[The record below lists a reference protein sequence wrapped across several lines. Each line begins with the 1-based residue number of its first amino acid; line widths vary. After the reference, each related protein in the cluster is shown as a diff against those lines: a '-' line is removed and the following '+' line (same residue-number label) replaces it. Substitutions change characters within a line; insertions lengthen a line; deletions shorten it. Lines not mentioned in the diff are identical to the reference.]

1 MWVPQLLL
9 GLGTLP
15 RILRDK
21 VLVFRH
27 LYWPDLGVYVLSSA
41 VATKSTSCAHS
52 LCSPFKGPCPPAISS
67 SFPATPVPR
76 GQCPHSLFFP
86 FTFPQLKKKN
96 KPPPELPHD
105 IFLSCIPC
113 PLPFSPPIQGF
124 VLCHSIA
131 GGTGS
136 GLGSYLLERL
146 NDRYPKKL
154 VQTYSV
160 FPNQDEMS
168 DVVVQPYNSLL
179 TLKRLTQNAD
189 CVVVL
194 DNTALNRIATD
205 RLHIQNPS
213 FSQINQLVSTIMSAS
228 TTTLRY
234 PGYMNNDLI
243 GLIASLIP
251 TPRLHFLMTGYTPLT
266 TDQSVASVR
275 KTTVLDVMRRL
286 LQPKNVMV
294 STGRDR
300 QTNHCYIAILNII
313 QGEVDPTQVHKSL
326 QRIRERKLANF
337 IPWGPASIQV
347 ALSRKSPY
355 LPSAHRVS
363 GLMMANHTSISSLFE
378 SSCQQYD
385 KLWKRG
391 AFLEQFRKEDIFKD
405 NFEEMDRSREVVQE
419 LIDEYH
425 AATRPDYISWGTQ
438 EQ

>member
-1 MWVPQLLL
+1 MAPVI
-9 GLGTLP
+9 P
-15 RILRDK
+15 REDRDGQGWES
-21 VLVFRH
+21 F
-27 LYWPDLGVYVLSSA
+27 S
-41 VATKSTSCAHS
+41 S
-52 LCSPFKGPCPPAISS
+52 LCYLPL
-67 SFPATPVPR
+67 
-76 GQCPHSLFFP
+76 SLFLTP
-86 FTFPQLKKKN
+86 
-96 KPPPELPHD
+96 
-105 IFLSCIPC
+105 
-113 PLPFSPPIQGF
+113 
-124 VLCHSIA
+124 
-131 GGTGS
+131 
-136 GLGSYLLERL
+136 
-146 NDRYPKKL
+146 RYPKKL

-385 KLWKRG
+385 KLRKRE
-391 AFLEQFRKEDIFKD
+391 AFLEQFRKEDIFKE
-405 NFEEMDRSREVVQE
+405 NFDELDRSREVVQE